1 MNEKQTFNRYFPND
15 YSNINDLIYTVV
27 NTNNVYLLTSFII
40 SKES

>member
-15 YSNINDLIYTVV
+15 YSNINDLIYTV